1 MHDAHVQGSR
11 KLVFSYAAAAV
22 LETPASKRKAS
33 SVLLDRFSPITT
45 SLPKRRLS
53 SSTQDVRTVTS
64 QRHNESWNFTLRQS
78 ESARQYEATCS
89 ELEHALATEKH
100 KNAQFEKYL
109 LAALEG

>member
-1 MHDAHVQGSR
+1 M
-11 KLVFSYAAAAV
+11 
-22 LETPASKRKAS
+22 
-33 SVLLDRFSPITT
+33 
-45 SLPKRRLS
+45 
-53 SSTQDVRTVTS
+53 TS